1 MKDISIVDLYAFHQY
16 AADRWGTTLSDISSF
31 ENIFK
36 QDYSLIL
43 SGTGSLHY
51 VESQAPIL
59 AQKYKIPL
67 LSILDIWGNYE
78 LRYKNPPTYIISL
91 DELSKNIISNL
102 GFPKKNIFPLGNPHF
117 DRLKEYINENN
128 FSINPPYNISFFS
141 QPIQEAKSALK
152 DIVKFCSEY
161 PQLIKTVQV
170 TSHPRENTDWIKYF
184 CNKHSNILH
193 YSTEDSFSLL
203 LSTDFNIGVSGTLQY
218 ESLMIGKPTLFYTNY
233 NELENNI
240 LNLNFPS
247 PIDLSFNAT
256 QQCVDLIRF
265 IISRGY

>member
-16 AADRWGTTLSDISSF
+16 AADKWGTTLSDISSF

-59 AQKYKIPL
+59 AQKHKIPL

-161 PQLIKTVQV
+161 PQLIKDIQV

-184 CNKHSNILH
+184 CNKYSNILH

-247 PIDLSFNAT
+247 PIHMSFDAT
-256 QQCVDLIRF
+256 QQCVDLIKF